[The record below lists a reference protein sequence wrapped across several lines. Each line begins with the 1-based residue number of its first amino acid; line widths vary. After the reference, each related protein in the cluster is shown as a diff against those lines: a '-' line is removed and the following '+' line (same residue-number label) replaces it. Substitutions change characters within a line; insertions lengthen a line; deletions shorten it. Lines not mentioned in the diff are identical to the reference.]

1 MALTREERV
10 LVEGCRAGDEQ
21 AWLALFRA
29 YASDVGLYLKAML
42 RDANEID
49 DLVQKV
55 FLEFLASLARFRGD
69 AGIRTWLHRI
79 ARHVALHEIRSSQ
92 RRARYVRSYAD
103 TVDRDEISPEGQISA
118 RLQLAR
124 IEGILNELDESFR
137 EVWVLREL
145 LGMSVADTATVLEI
159 RPATVRTRHHRVRQ
173 RLLALLQQSDD
184 SEAGEPDAESGP
196 ARRPELKLVSSK
208 GGVS

>member
-1 MALTREERV
+1 MALTPEERV
-10 LVEGCRAGDEQ
+10 LLEGCRAGDEQ

-29 YASDVGLYLKAML
+29 YASDVGLFLKAML
-42 RDANEID
+42 RDSSEVD

-55 FLEFLASLARFRGD
+55 FLEFLASLDRFRGD

-79 ARHVALHEIRSSQ
+79 ARHVALHEVRSSQ
-92 RRARYVRSYAD
+92 RRAHYVRSYAD
-103 TVDRDEISPEGQISA
+103 TVDRDETSPEGQVSA

-124 IEGILNELDESFR
+124 IEGLLHELDESFR

-145 LGMSVADTATVLEI
+145 LGMSVADAAAVLETQ
-159 RPATVRTRHHRVRQ
+159 PATVRTRHHRARQ
-173 RLLALLQQSDD
+173 RLLELLQKSDD
-184 SEAGEPDAESGP
+184 PHADDSATDRPAE
-196 ARRPELKLVSSK
+196 RPKLKLVSSK